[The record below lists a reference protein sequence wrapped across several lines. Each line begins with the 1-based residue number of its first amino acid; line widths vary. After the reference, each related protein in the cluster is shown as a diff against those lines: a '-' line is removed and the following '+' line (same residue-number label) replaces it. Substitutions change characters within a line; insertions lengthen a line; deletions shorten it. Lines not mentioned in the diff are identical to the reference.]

1 MNVKQFI
8 RVLVTVTA
16 ILLTASYAVAQGNGG
31 GHGNGGGGGGGGSSA
46 AYAITPFTPPGS
58 TASFVSDINDHGQAV
73 GVSGIANGG
82 QQAIHFDIASG
93 QYTTLPDGTDAQGIN
108 NLNQIVG
115 WDGTSG
121 IFWSSPSAAS
131 PFNLPPLPN
140 DLTTWVEGINDAG
153 IVIGASKTIVDGE
166 TLEVAV
172 VWHVVVNT
180 DGTVDVDSP
189 VELPPLQAGYSRA
202 MDINEVVDGTAQVV
216 GESGGEAVIWTV
228 ELNVD
233 GVITVPNLPTP
244 VGTSVWSIGNGVNN
258 FGDVCGQSDSFPFV
272 APAGQEPQLLPVP
285 SRGLWASWA
294 SDINDDGKIVGCV
307 RVEEKRT
314 GLPREY
320 AYLWKDGQRIDL
332 ASEIP
337 SGSGWDRLSWATVI
351 NNDGLIGGYG
361 RIDVQYR
368 GFILIPNAP

>member
-1 MNVKQFI
+1 MAW
-8 RVLVTVTA
+8 RRR
-16 ILLTASYAVAQGNGG
+16 
-31 GHGNGGGGGGGGSSA
+31 GGGGGSSA

-73 GVSGIANGG
+73 GVSGVANGG

-93 QYTTLPDGTDAQGIN
+93 QYTTLPNGTDARGIN

-115 WDGTSG
+115 WNGTFG
-121 IFWSSPSAAS
+121 AFWRSPSAW
-131 PFNLPPLPN
+131 PVDLLPLPN

-153 IVIGASKTIVDGE
+153 IVIGASQGIVDDE
-166 TLEVAV
+166 YFEVAV
-172 VWHVVVNT
+172 VWHVVVNI
-180 DGTVDVDSP
+180 DGTVDVADP

-202 MDINEVVDGTAQVV
+202 MGINEVVDGTAQVV
-216 GESGGEAVIWTV
+216 GESAGEAVIWTV
-228 ELNVD
+228 ELND
-233 GVITVPNLPTP
+233 GVLTVPNLPTP
-244 VGTSVWSIGNGVNN
+244 VGTSAWSIGNGVNYV
-258 FGDVCGQSDSFPFV
+258 GDVCGQSGDFPFV
-272 APAGQEPQLLPVP
+272 APAGQAPQLLPVP

-294 SDINDDGKIVGCV
+294 SDINDDGEIVGCV

-361 RIDVQYR
+361 RSDGQNR
-368 GFILIPNAP
+368 GFILVPNAP